1 MREANKDTA
10 LTISVLLIILS
21 FFNIHEY
28 GIKEDCT
35 IIDRLVYPF
44 FHANPF
50 HALINIYVYLGMVFL
65 FGSSMLDMVIAYII
79 CVCVPPTMLNTT
91 TTIGLSGLVYAL
103 IGMNTFKAC
112 NPLRYTISVIIPLA
126 FTSML
131 PLIAFG
137 VHAWC
142 YVIGVLYSIIILC
155 VKKYKI

>member
-103 IGMNTFKAC
+103 IG
-112 NPLRYTISVIIPLA
+112 ISVIIPLA

-142 YVIGVLYSIIILC
+142 YVVGVLYSIIILC